1 MRSYGSL
8 PVVIKRTTTRN
19 SDGFYSTVTETVHS
33 SANVPNTSIGDD
45 IDSEIVTTVEN
56 ESYGAGLTKQTVT
69 TETRS
74 LVDSTTGVEQV
85 PATTYDEQTSYVELD
100 IRQHP
105 NFSSLKA
112 TGWDEEK
119 GEFLPTSPHYGV
131 TSYIVGSTQVTVTS
145 YHRSQPSS
153 SYTLVGT
160 KAAPGGGFG
169 GANNWLVVGTSRRKV
184 GENLYAKEIVYLYSA
199 KGWDNA
205 IY

>member
-1 MRSYGSL
+1 MRSYGTL

-19 SDGFYSTVTETVHS
+19 SDGFYSTVTETVHATGS
-33 SANVPNTSIGDD
+33 VPNTLAGDE

-56 ESYGAGLTKQTVT
+56 ETYGAGLTKQTIT

-74 LVDSTTGVEQV
+74 LVDSESGLEQV

-105 NFSSLKA
+105 NFSTLKA
-112 TGWDEEK
+112 TGWDDEK

-153 SYTLVGT
+153 SYTMVGSRS
-160 KAAPGGGFG
+160 APGGGFG
-169 GANNWLVVGTSRRKV
+169 GANNWLVIGTSRRKV

-199 KGWDNA
+199 KGWSTA

>member
-1 MRSYGSL
+1 MTVFGSL
-8 PVVIKRTTTRN
+8 PVVLKRTTVRN
-19 SDGFYSTVTETVHS
+19 TDGLYSTTTETVYETS
-33 SANVPNTSIGDD
+33 SLPTLNVGDGVD
-45 IDSEIVTTVEN
+45 GETVTTMEN
-56 ESYGAGLTKQTVT
+56 ESYGLGLTKQTLT
-69 TETRS
+69 TETKS
-74 LVDSTTGVEQV
+74 QIDSETGLEVV
-85 PATTYDEQTSYVELD
+85 PSTTYDEQTSYVELD

-105 NFSSLKA
+105 DFTTLKA

-119 GEFLPTSPHYGV
+119 GEFLPTSEHYGI

-169 GANNWLVVGTSRRKV
+169 GTNNWLVIGTSRRKV

-199 KGWDNA
+199 KGWSSA